1 MDLEALD
8 ELLGDLTPL
17 LKDSAS
23 LLDGKDREDFEERLH
38 SWNTRLQEDGAP
50 SEESGDDVVVEVVKE
65 MGQWAIEFCM

>member
-8 ELLGDLTPL
+8 ELLGGLMPL
-17 LKDSAS
+17 LKGSTS

-38 SWNTRLQEDGAP
+38 SWNTRLQEDSAP
-50 SEESGDDVVVEVVKE
+50 NEESEDDVVVEVVKE